1 MKRLLIAALL
11 IVFSFAARA
20 EEITVFAASSLKTA
34 LDRVAANWQAQ
45 SGVQVVLAYDGSG
58 RLAQQILNGAPA
70 DLFISASGEWMDAA
84 EPALQV
90 SSRRDLLGN
99 DLVLIGAGKPE
110 PQVISAALDL
120 GALLGVGRLAI
131 GQTTAVPAGQY
142 GRQALE
148 ALGLW
153 DGVDGRLAEG
163 DSARAA
169 LDLVARGETP
179 LGVVFGSDL
188 MAGQAAELDIGLI
201 GGFPPDSHAPIL
213 YPAALL
219 KGSGPQASAFL
230 DYLGSQPA
238 QEIFVALGFTRL
250 AP

>member
-34 LDRVAANWQAQ
+34 LDLVAANWQAQ

-110 PQVISAALDL
+110 PPGSE
-120 GALLGVGRLAI
+120 GGR
-131 GQTTAVPAGQY
+131 G
-142 GRQALE
+142 GRI
-148 ALGLW
+148 
-153 DGVDGRLAEG
+153 
-163 DSARAA
+163 RA
-169 LDLVARGETP
+169 
-179 LGVVFGSDL
+179 
-188 MAGQAAELDIGLI
+188 
-201 GGFPPDSHAPIL
+201 
-213 YPAALL
+213 
-219 KGSGPQASAFL
+219 
-230 DYLGSQPA
+230 
-238 QEIFVALGFTRL
+238 
-250 AP
+250 